1 VKAETRPGDGAAAA
15 PAATPRQCLV
25 MGLAAALLMAG
36 ITAWSRSDVW
46 FFSDFDQLW
55 IAARAL
61 LERNEPYQAVLA
73 AGNLY
78 PLYYPLTGVMLV
90 LPLTP
95 LPLGAARIAFAAL
108 TGFVAGYGLRRLGAW
123 AWLALLSPVWWAAA
137 IQGQVAPGL
146 AGAAL
151 VPSLGL
157 ILAAKPTVGLALW
170 LSRPTARAVMSAAAI
185 TLISVLLWPTW
196 PVTWLRTVQDASHF
210 TAPVQRPGGVLLLL
224 ALLRWR
230 TPQGRL
236 LAAWALIPRTESMYD
251 LLPLFLVADSAA
263 SAGLFVVGTVLALLG
278 LAILAPPVPDF
289 FARLSSNWPIL
300 FACVYLPALL
310 IVLRPVLE
318 PRLAAL
324 RRRPSS

>member
-1 VKAETRPGDGAAAA
+1 MASAE
-15 PAATPRQCLV
+15 PARSSTLGRQCLV
-25 MGLAAALLMAG
+25 MGTVSALIMGAIAL
-36 ITAWSRSDVW
+36 WSRWDAW

-61 LERNEPYQAVLA
+61 LERSDPYQAVLA
-73 AGNLY
+73 SGNQY
-78 PLYYPLTGVMLV
+78 PLYYPLPGVLLV
-90 LPLTP
+90 LPLAP
-95 LPLGAARIAFAAL
+95 LPLGVARIAFAAA
-108 TGFVAGYGLRRLGAW
+108 TGFIAGYGLRRLGAW

-137 IQGQVAPGL
+137 IQGQVAPAL

-157 ILAAKPTVGLALW
+157 VLAAKPTVGLALW
-170 LSRPTARAVMSAAAI
+170 LSRPTARAAVSAAVI
-185 TLISVLLWPTW
+185 TVLSVLLWPSW
-196 PVTWLRTVQDASHF
+196 PLTWLRTVQEATHF
-210 TAPVQRPGGVLLLL
+210 VAPVQRPGGVLLLL

-251 LLPLFLVADSAA
+251 LLPLLLVADSAA
-263 SAGLFVVGTVLALLG
+263 GAGLFVVGTVLALLG
-278 LAILAPPVPDF
+278 LSILVPPVPDLS
-289 FARLSSNWPIL
+289 ARIDNNWPVL

-324 RRRPSS
+324 RHRVSS

>member
-1 VKAETRPGDGAAAA
+1 
-15 PAATPRQCLV
+15 
-25 MGLAAALLMAG
+25 M
-36 ITAWSRSDVW
+36 
-46 FFSDFDQLW
+46 
-55 IAARAL
+55 
-61 LERNEPYQAVLA
+61 
-73 AGNLY
+73 
-78 PLYYPLTGVMLV
+78 
-90 LPLTP
+90 
-95 LPLGAARIAFAAL
+95 
-108 TGFVAGYGLRRLGAW
+108 
-123 AWLALLSPVWWAAA
+123 
-137 IQGQVAPGL
+137 
-146 AGAAL
+146 
-151 VPSLGL
+151 
-157 ILAAKPTVGLALW
+157 
-170 LSRPTARAVMSAAAI
+170 
-185 TLISVLLWPTW
+185 
-196 PVTWLRTVQDASHF
+196 TWLRTVQDASHF